1 MGRKILW
8 INPVGTDDF
17 DEVMRELF
25 EQEKMPD
32 TEVEVRSLERGPHH
46 LEYHYYGA
54 LVLPDTLHML
64 REAEQEGFDAAVVGC
79 FYDPGL
85 KESREVVDNMP
96 VVFPAETCIY
106 LAATMADKF
115 SILVGRRKWIPA
127 MRENVE
133 RYGMAHKLASF
144 KELCMG
150 VHDFQRNPSET
161 ERRMVSLAREAVEQD
176 GAEAIILGCT
186 IEFGFF
192 RTLQEELGVPVLD
205 ATVTPFKFAEFKAE
219 LKQRYGWAAS
229 KIGGFQTPSGKEIY
243 GWGLHELYPG
253 VKGVWTEAED
263 GNPTAGTACN
273 PFSTG

>member
-1 MGRKILW
+1 MGRRVLW
-8 INPVGTDDF
+8 INPVGTESF
-17 DEVMRELF
+17 DAEMQDLF

-32 TEVEVRSLERGPHH
+32 TEVIVRSLTRGPHH

-64 REAEQEGFDAAVVGC
+64 MEAEQEGFDAAVVGC

-85 KESREVVDNMP
+85 KEAREVTERMP
-96 VVFPAETCIY
+96 VVFPAETCAY
-106 LAATMADKF
+106 LAATMADRF
-115 SILVGRRKWIPA
+115 SVLVGRRKWIPA
-127 MRENVE
+127 MRENIV
-133 RYGMAHKLASF
+133 RYGLSDKLASF

-150 VHDFQRNPSET
+150 VHDFQKDPQET
-161 ERRMVSLAREAVEQD
+161 ERRMVVAAKEAVEQD

-192 RTLQEELGVPVLD
+192 RTLQEIVGVPVLD

-229 KIGGFQTPSGKEIY
+229 KVGGFKSPPKREIDAWRLREHY
-243 GWGLHELYPG
+243 
-253 VKGVWTEAED
+253 
-263 GNPTAGTACN
+263 
-273 PFSTG
+273 S